1 MLKSSC
7 LAIFS
12 SSNHTNG
19 QIQWNHPDGA
29 ADRICELE
37 QQLKEQSEKT
47 NNELVH
53 SKLLQSN
60 IESLKDQVYMNTIY
74 NIS

>member
-1 MLKSSC
+1 MPKSV
-7 LAIFS
+7 S

-19 QIQWNHPDGA
+19 RIQWTHPDGA
-29 ADRICELE
+29 ADRIQELE
-37 QQLKEQSEKT
+37 QQLKEQSEKA
-47 NNELVH
+47 NNEMVH
-53 SKLLQSN
+53 SKLCESN